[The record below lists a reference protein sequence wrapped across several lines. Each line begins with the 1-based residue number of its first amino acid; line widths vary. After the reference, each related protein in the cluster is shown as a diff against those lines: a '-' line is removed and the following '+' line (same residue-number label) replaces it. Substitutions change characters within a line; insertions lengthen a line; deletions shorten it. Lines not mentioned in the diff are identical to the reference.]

1 MIERRVNPWVALLAS
16 LALSMPIPAAVQARS
31 IMVSNCMGGMDRI
44 DIPADPT
51 QPSDHGCCNKGCH
64 AANDRRKL
72 LWETPGKLFGF
83 AAEAPTQS

>member
-44 DIPADPT
+44 NIPADPT

-64 AANDRRKL
+64 AANDRRKKNQ
-72 LWETPGKLFGF
+72 GYS
-83 AAEAPTQS
+83 QDDCC